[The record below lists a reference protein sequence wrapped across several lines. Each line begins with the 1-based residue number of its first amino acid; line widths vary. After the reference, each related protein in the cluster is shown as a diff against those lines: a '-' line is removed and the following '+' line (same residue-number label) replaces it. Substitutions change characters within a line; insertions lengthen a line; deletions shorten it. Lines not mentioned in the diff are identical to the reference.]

1 MTRTSTASQRSIFAS
16 VATITT
22 LMKLL
27 VGSVAL
33 LFVITANATILG
45 TTGSSPIGIA
55 IDADGNVYT
64 ANTNSND
71 VSKITPDGTST
82 IFGTTG
88 DSPQFLVLDAD
99 SNVYIT
105 NRGSDNVSKIT
116 PAAPA
121 PASTATPVPVG
132 PLWLLGIMAGLL
144 SLVGMSKFHKT

>member
-1 MTRTSTASQRSIFAS
+1 
-16 VATITT
+16 
-22 LMKLL
+22 
-27 VGSVAL
+27 
-33 LFVITANATILG
+33 
-45 TTGSSPIGIA
+45 
-55 IDADGNVYT
+55 
-64 ANTNSND
+64 

-105 NRGSDNVSKIT
+105 NRDSDNVSKIT

>member
-1 MTRTSTASQRSIFAS
+1 
-16 VATITT
+16 
-22 LMKLL
+22 MKLL

-121 PASTATPVPVG
+121 PATATATAVPTS

-144 SLVGMSKFHKT
+144 SLVGIRKLRKA